1 MVFVAKSPRSHAYHG
16 QKLGFLVILLVEF
29 AVRKFNSVLSFTSSP
44 PASIFDYNSRQLKK
58 RKLHPLFAS
67 PDTPAL
73 SIHHSALKTR
83 NITTAIEF
91 YSLFGY
97 QVACRFRAGPARAAW
112 LEFTSTSLTRL
123 ELIEVPAYI
132 LQEEPGTRARAMDLM
147 QRPEFLGYNHVAIDA
162 TEQILHAKFTSLN
175 EWLDQLNR
183 TSIDRF
189 QRSLRMA
196 VAPRQ
201 QIIGRGVY
209 ELAFLYDADGCLIEV
224 LHKQSELSQEIQS
237 GWDPWDGKGFAGRQ

>member
-1 MVFVAKSPRSHAYHG
+1 MLITVKKH
-16 QKLGFLVILLVEF
+16 GFLVILLVEY
-29 AVRKFNSVLSFTSSP
+29 AVRNFNSVLSFTSLP
-44 PASIFDYNSRQLKK
+44 PVPFFDVTLRHYNPKPSSYL
-58 RKLHPLFAS
+58 LFAS

-73 SIHHSALKTR
+73 SIHHTALKTR

-112 LEFTSTSLTRL
+112 LALTSSRLARL
-123 ELIEVPAYI
+123 ELIEVPDYI
-132 LQEEPGTRARAMDLM
+132 LREEFGTRARAIDLM
-147 QRPEFLGYNHVAIDA
+147 QRPEFLGYNHVAVDV
-162 TEQILHAKFTSLN
+162 TEQILHAGFMNLN

-189 QRSLRMA
+189 QRSLRIA
-196 VAPRQ
+196 VKPRQ
-201 QIIGRGVY
+201 QMIGRGVY

-224 LHKQSELSQEIQS
+224 LHKQSEISQEMQS
-237 GWDPWDGKGFAGRQ
+237 GWDPWDGEGFVGRR